1 MIINQS
7 ENNFQFPND
16 DLNTQSSLN
25 SNSELI
31 STLMIN
37 PKKYRE
43 FKLNVNRVNNI
54 DNEINLLKTQ
64 DTFKKINFSE
74 IIKIEYDEY
83 KDSIKESKEIIDSL
97 TENDILDIISHK
109 KLLSFE
115 KHVLEIYSYL
125 IGQNF
130 FDWKKFRENFNLYDA
145 KTKMSNVNYSK
156 INVKEINMFLNKISR
171 TGKMKIFLKNI
182 NFSYPGL
189 ESIYEWVRSQIKIF
203 FYLIQNNLIPKKIPV
218 KAKSKSKTYTN
229 LHSNKKNELIL
240 YLCNNMYDD
249 INNNNKNLD
258 EDKISDFNYSN
269 DKKFYHTNYE
279 KNYNKNKFL
288 ITTLP
293 DLYNENHQ
301 NNNFTQYSNHNTF
314 YFNKFQNKT
323 NEDYVQK
330 KYLTLNDKFNKELIN
345 DKKEEKIVKLLPLL
359 KYKTFHQM
367 RQYFNTEAK
376 VNKAIEKKHIE
387 DVKMSNVNNR
397 INNIKI
403 LTMIGNNKIGVLNN
417 IPLFKIQ
424 KIIEET

>member
-7 ENNFQFPND
+7 ENNLQFPND
-16 DLNTQSSLN
+16 DLNSQSSFNSN

-31 STLMIN
+31 STLMLN

-74 IIKIEYDEY
+74 IIQIEYNEY
-83 KDSIKESKEIIDSL
+83 ITSIKESKEIIDSL

-130 FDWKKFRENFNLYDA
+130 FDWKKFRENFNLFDA

-189 ESIYEWVRSQIKIF
+189 ELIYEWVRSQIKIY
-203 FYLIQNNLIPKKIPV
+203 FYLIQNNLIPKK
-218 KAKSKSKTYTN
+218 
-229 LHSNKKNELIL
+229 
-240 YLCNNMYDD
+240 
-249 INNNNKNLD
+249 
-258 EDKISDFNYSN
+258 NYS
-269 DKKFYHTNYE
+269 
-279 KNYNKNKFL
+279 
-288 ITTLP
+288 
-293 DLYNENHQ
+293 
-301 NNNFTQYSNHNTF
+301 
-314 YFNKFQNKT
+314 
-323 NEDYVQK
+323 
-330 KYLTLNDKFNKELIN
+330 
-345 DKKEEKIVKLLPLL
+345 
-359 KYKTFHQM
+359 
-367 RQYFNTEAK
+367 
-376 VNKAIEKKHIE
+376 
-387 DVKMSNVNNR
+387 
-397 INNIKI
+397 
-403 LTMIGNNKIGVLNN
+403 
-417 IPLFKIQ
+417 
-424 KIIEET
+424 